1 MCDYI
6 ELNHHLRRLDVTV
19 GKAFDEAAL
28 SRFEKVVLASSRSV
42 RKLNLQNVPIHET
55 IDIFVNNDL
64 TSKKYPRDFRY
75 VSMQS
80 PFDLLDVF
88 VDSDAAGDNLLLTH
102 AFVAPALLRHQRVLK
117 SVTAH
122 NRTLLD
128 QATHLESACT
138 VGIGNPE
145 FSGQCQTRSASDAR
159 SLRSKN
165 CYHQRRRA
173 MEERCEK

>member
-42 RKLNLQNVPIHET
+42 RKLNLQNVRIHET

-64 TSKKYPRDFRY
+64 TSNKYPRDFRY
-75 VSMQS
+75 VCMNSWTCSWTRTRRGTTCYSLTRLWLRLCCDTSAYSSRRRHATGLYSIKRRTSS
-80 PFDLLDVF
+80 PLAR
-88 VDSDAAGDNLLLTH
+88 S
-102 AFVAPALLRHQRVLK
+102 
-117 SVTAH
+117 
-122 NRTLLD
+122 
-128 QATHLESACT
+128 ESATRSFPVSVKRGPLPTLAHCVRKT
-138 VGIGNPE
+138 VG
-145 FSGQCQTRSASDAR
+145 S
-159 SLRSKN
+159 
-165 CYHQRRRA
+165 YHQRRRA